1 MEENVKKDIAKAV
14 VVGAMSEIPIVG
26 GVIAEVIGC
35 LDQRYIEKRLSKL
48 ERKNEPVIRGK
59 SHGFIGSASVRL
71 AL

>member
-48 ERKNEPVIRGK
+48 
-59 SHGFIGSASVRL
+59 
-71 AL
+71 